1 MKLQDGMLV
10 TKVTNVKEE
19 EEKGGGSKQELD
31 LILHDEQ
38 DFAIYSDSF
47 AGFVRTKTD
56 LARGSDEID
65 GFSGHSM
72 KKPEKLGMSR
82 EIANNLGQINNE
94 IFHLNKTMI
103 ELTQAIQ
110 GQNDKI
116 LTLER
121 EMQER
126 NDCKSPE
133 EELKNAIQVKKDGI
147 K

>member
-1 MKLQDGMLV
+1 MNRVIDRIKKRFTFKRTISHINTG
-10 TKVTNVKEE
+10 
-19 EEKGGGSKQELD
+19 KQGNAKD
-31 LILHDEQ
+31 
-38 DFAIYSDSF
+38 A
-47 AGFVRTKTD
+47 KTD
-56 LARGSDEID
+56 LTRGSDEID

-82 EIANNLGQINNE
+82 EIANNFGQINNE

-110 GQNDKI
+110 GQNDEI
-116 LTLER
+116 LTLKR
-121 EMQER
+121 EMLER

>member
-1 MKLQDGMLV
+1 MNRAIDPIKKRFSFKRTTSHINTG
-10 TKVTNVKEE
+10 
-19 EEKGGGSKQELD
+19 KGRN
-31 LILHDEQ
+31 
-38 DFAIYSDSF
+38 AN
-47 AGFVRTKTD
+47 VRTKTNIP
-56 LARGSDEID
+56 RRSDEID

-72 KKPEKLGMSR
+72 KKLEKLGMR
-82 EIANNLGQINNE
+82 EIANNFGQINNE
-94 IFHLNKTMI
+94 ILHLNKTMI

>member
-1 MKLQDGMLV
+1 MNRVIDRIKKRFSFKRTTSHINTGKERNANV
-10 TKVTNVKEE
+10 T
-19 EEKGGGSKQELD
+19 
-31 LILHDEQ
+31 
-38 DFAIYSDSF
+38 
-47 AGFVRTKTD
+47 TKTNIPQE
-56 LARGSDEID
+56 SDEID

-82 EIANNLGQINNE
+82 EIANNFGQMNNE

-121 EMQER
+121 EMLEL
-126 NDCKSPE
+126 NNLKSLE
-133 EELKNAIQVKKDGI
+133 QELKNAIQVQTDGI